1 MRVVLITR
9 QGCEHAYVANVLCRE
24 LPITAVVLDGGV
36 FQTRS
41 RRIRIL
47 LKRYSLCGLAMRAA
61 GKLVSVALGD
71 GSRRLREMHKVL
83 GAETCRLQT
92 HDVPVIHVNGINTAE
107 SIAKLKV
114 LEPDLFLIYGTGII
128 GKTVLS
134 MPALGALNMHTGISP
149 YYRGADCA
157 FWPLYNNELHMIGA
171 TVHDCTPEVDGG
183 AIHAVK
189 RARLQEDDNLFS
201 VFARSV
207 HAGTEIYVDVVRNII
222 SNGRL
227 SGVKQD
233 FSLGT
238 EYKASMKNVWRELVV
253 RARIRKGLIRRHLRD
268 SATGLVSEPV

>member
-1 MRVVLITR
+1 MLRTCFAVSF
-9 QGCEHAYVANVLCRE
+9 
-24 LPITAVVLDGGV
+24 PITAVVLDGGV
-36 FQTRS
+36 FQTKS

-47 LKRYSLCGLAMRAA
+47 LKRYSLAGLAMRTA

-71 GSRRLREMHKVL
+71 GPRRLREMHKVL
-83 GAETCRLQT
+83 GAEQCRLQT

-128 GKTVLS
+128 GKTVLG

-207 HAGTEIYVDVVRNII
+207 QAGTEIYVDVVRNII

-238 EYKASMKNVWRELVV
+238 EYKASMKNIWKELVV
-253 RARIRKGLIRRHLRD
+253 RARIRKGLIRRHLRN
-268 SATGLVSEPV
+268 SATGLVSELV